1 MTTNLDVVFQ
11 EEPEVVKIKL
21 IGEVDIS
28 TVAKLREDLYE
39 IVDKNA
45 SDVRLD
51 CSDLNYIDSTGLGV
65 LVGVLKKVKEKNK
78 NIYITNLKS
87 NIQKLFFITGLDKV
101 FIIEE

>member
-1 MTTNLDVVFQ
+1 MTTNLDIVFQ

-21 IGEVDIS
+21 IREVDIS